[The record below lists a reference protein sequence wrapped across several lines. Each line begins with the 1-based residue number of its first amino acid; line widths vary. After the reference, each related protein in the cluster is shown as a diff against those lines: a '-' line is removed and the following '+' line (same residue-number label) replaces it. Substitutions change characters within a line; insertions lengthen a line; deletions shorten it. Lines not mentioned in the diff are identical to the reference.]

1 MRGDVDEPIS
11 IVAYDPRWPL
21 EYEAESARVRAA
33 LGPVVVAIE
42 PFGSSAVPGLVSKP
56 IIDILVGVADLQEAK
71 AHVAGLVA
79 IGYED
84 FGEIFVPGRIYLRK
98 RGTAPHFNVA
108 VTEYGKPFWETNLA
122 VRDYLRA
129 HPAEVLAYARHKQ
142 EAVAQGA
149 TMFSSYSQAKDAF
162 VRGLRERALAWAA
175 GRGAAG

>member
-11 IVAYDPRWPL
+11 IVAYDARWPL
-21 EYEAESARVRAA
+21 DFEAEAARVRAA

-56 IIDILVGVADLQEAK
+56 IVDILVGVADLQEAK
-71 AHVAGLVA
+71 PHVAGLVA

-98 RGTAPHFNVA
+98 RGAAPHFNVA
-108 VTEYGKPFWETNLA
+108 VTEHGGPFWAGNLA
-122 VRDYLRA
+122 VREYLRA
-129 HPAEVLAYARHKQ
+129 HPAEVEAYARHKR
-142 EAVAQGA
+142 EAVERGA
-149 TMFSSYSQAKDAF
+149 TMFSSYSQAKDEF

-175 GRGAAG
+175 GRGAA